1 MLADAEARTAMD
13 DVDIWHVKLAS
24 GETGTL
30 SLDEL
35 DAGFHAGWI
44 TPHTLVLPAGALR
57 WAPLAE
63 VAGLDET
70 RTPGDVMPPSI
81 APLAFDNFAQL
92 DAVEL
97 TDEEKDAFRSRGGRK
112 VFGVLTALIVVA
124 GLGYAG
130 VRARPAVQRALASR
144 GATHTAPPAPPAP
157 IAIAAPQALPAAT
170 TSAPAASSA
179 PTVAVPSM
187 VASALPN
194 AAITIAPGT
203 KTKPARPAGKRA
215 K

>member
-1 MLADAEARTAMD
+1 MN

-24 GETGTL
+24 GETRTL

-35 DAGFHAGWI
+35 DAAFHAGWI
-44 TPHTLVLPAGALR
+44 TPRTLVLPAGALR
-57 WAPLAE
+57 WAPLGE
-63 VAGLDET
+63 VAGLDDET
-70 RTPGDVMPPSI
+70 PEPIEVMPNSI
-81 APLAFDNFAQL
+81 APLAFDTFAQL
-92 DAVEL
+92 DDVEL
-97 TDEEKDAFRSRGGRK
+97 SEEEKHAFRPRRGRK
-112 VFGVLTALIVVA
+112 VFGVMTALIVVA

-144 GATHTAPPAPPAP
+144 GATHIAPPAPAPPSVVAAPPPVTPAP
-157 IAIAAPQALPAAT
+157 T
-170 TSAPAASSA
+170 APAPAITV
-179 PTVAVPSM
+179 PTM

-194 AAITIAPGT
+194 VPVASAPAT